1 MIWYSPTKFS
11 TKLLGTNFD
20 SNDWDKMNFDNQRKL
35 YLWNKIKLSLRN
47 PHQYIYNTEIHNQAY
62 DVINAKCL
70 KKERQKYI

>member
-1 MIWYSPTKFS
+1 
-11 TKLLGTNFD
+11 
-20 SNDWDKMNFDNQRKL
+20 MNFDNQRKL